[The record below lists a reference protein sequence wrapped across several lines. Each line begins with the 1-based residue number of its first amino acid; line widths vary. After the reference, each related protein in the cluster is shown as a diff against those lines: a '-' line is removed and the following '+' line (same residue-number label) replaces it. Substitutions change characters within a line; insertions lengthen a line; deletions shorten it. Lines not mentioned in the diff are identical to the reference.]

1 MKPTGMCPAAACYV
15 VLGILT
21 ACTTN
26 GPAPPT
32 ASSPTPVMTQP
43 TSQIR
48 ASDRMFYWREE
59 ARELHAMA
67 THRDREA
74 EFMLRKKP
82 GSTTHEFVKQMQ
94 QLAHQLHQEPPMQTH
109 RQRKPNVKFHL
120 TCSSNFIRRCD
131 DSLKT
136 VSTGAT
142 PFYSLRRTLSP
153 F

>member
-1 MKPTGMCPAAACYV
+1 MKPTGMCPTACYV

-32 ASSPTPVMTQP
+32 ASFPTPVVTHP
-43 TSQIR
+43 TLQIR

-74 EFMLRKKP
+74 ELMLRKKP

-94 QLAHQLHQEPPMQTH
+94 QLAHQLHQAATYADAQAKEAEREIPPDMLQ
-109 RQRKPNVKFHL
+109 QFH
-120 TCSSNFIRRCD
+120 S
-131 DSLKT
+131 
-136 VSTGAT
+136 A
-142 PFYSLRRTLSP
+142 LR
-153 F
+153 